1 MYIFTVAVVLI
12 VSRLATWRMRYPRR
26 ASLGYYPSA
35 TASHQPI
42 KSERRHT
49 TQNEV
54 SIQREKPSVAHLFHV
69 RQQVLARWIDGLL
82 YLGKIV
88 KVIIK
93 YCLKLHG
100 KNMPI
105 CIPYN
110 PLSTSAECW
119 LIHAAICIDVRCES
133 CRIAVQI
140 STQAITFLCFGFL
153 HVTF

>member
-1 MYIFTVAVVLI
+1 MAVVLI

-35 TASHQPI
+35 TASQQPV

-54 SIQREKPSVAHLFHV
+54 SIQRKKPTMVHLFHI
-69 RQQVLARWIDGLL
+69 RQEVLARWIDGLL

-100 KNMPI
+100 MTI
-105 CIPYN
+105 CIPYD
-110 PLSTSAECW
+110 PLSTSAAN
-119 LIHAAICIDVRCES
+119 IQAAICTEVWWES
-133 CRIAVQI
+133 CRLYQ
-140 STQAITFLCFGFL
+140 QAGCC
-153 HVTF
+153 VSSSRKE